1 MTPAEMRQR
10 GRQLIQAARQKERE
24 VQQRQL
30 VALGEIFQ
38 MEIKAGWA
46 TPWPALQAEL
56 EGLLGGKIS
65 APSWGQEETADGK
78 K

>member
-1 MTPAEMRQR
+1 MTPEEMKQR
-10 GRQLIQAARQKERE
+10 GRQLIQAARQKEKE
-24 VQQRQL
+24 VRNRQL
-30 VALGEIFQ
+30 ARIGEIFQ
-38 MEIKAGWA
+38 REIKGGWA